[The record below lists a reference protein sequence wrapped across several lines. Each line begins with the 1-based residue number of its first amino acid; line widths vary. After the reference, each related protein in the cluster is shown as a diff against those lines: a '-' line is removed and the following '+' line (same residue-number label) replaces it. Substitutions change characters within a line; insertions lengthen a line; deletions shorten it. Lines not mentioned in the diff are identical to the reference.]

1 MRRASRRARSSL
13 ATEDAGGDEEG
24 VRVAAGEGEVMTGT
38 VRDTHALFVTAGV
51 LCGE

>member
-1 MRRASRRARSSL
+1 MLR
-13 ATEDAGGDEEG
+13 GD
-24 VRVAAGEGEVMTGT
+24 GEVMTGT

>member
-1 MRRASRRARSSL
+1 V
-13 ATEDAGGDEEG
+13 
-24 VRVAAGEGEVMTGT
+24 VRVDAAGDGEVMTGT

>member
-1 MRRASRRARSSL
+1 M
-13 ATEDAGGDEEG
+13 TV
-24 VRVAAGEGEVMTGT
+24 VRVEPAGDGEVMTGT